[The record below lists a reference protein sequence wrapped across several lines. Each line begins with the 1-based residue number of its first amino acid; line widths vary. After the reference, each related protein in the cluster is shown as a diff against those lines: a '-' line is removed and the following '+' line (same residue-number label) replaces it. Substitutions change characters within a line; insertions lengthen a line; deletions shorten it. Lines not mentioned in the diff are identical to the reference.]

1 MKKVLIIR
9 EGALGDL
16 ILTFPV
22 FYNFK
27 KNGYKVFVAGK
38 GIYKALVEKIGYVDN
53 FIPIDSYEYLFLF
66 ENDNEKI
73 RNFFNGF
80 DLVVAYIDEEEILGV
95 NLKKFFK
102 GKLLFHPIKKEKLN
116 IHITDYLL
124 QTLTEIFNQD
134 IINSVSFNLKIRGEF
149 FVIHPGSGSKD
160 KNWSRDKFLKLAE
173 YLKDVKII
181 LGPAEEN
188 EIEFWRKNF
197 KGEIFF
203 NIDIDNILKIAKKTT
218 TYIGNDSG
226 FTHLFSFLGVKTV
239 AIFGPTSPF
248 IWGPRGENVKIVYK
262 KIECSP
268 CKNEKMKN
276 CKYKYCLEQIK
287 VEDIVALL

>member
-1 MKKVLIIR
+1 M
-9 EGALGDL
+9 
-16 ILTFPV
+16 
-22 FYNFK
+22 
-27 KNGYKVFVAGK
+27 
-38 GIYKALVEKIGYVDN
+38 
-53 FIPIDSYEYLFLF
+53 
-66 ENDNEKI
+66 
-73 RNFFNGF
+73 
-80 DLVVAYIDEEEILGV
+80 
-95 NLKKFFK
+95 
-102 GKLLFHPIKKEKLN
+102 
-116 IHITDYLL
+116 L

>member
-22 FYNFK
+22 FYNFR
-27 KNGYKVFVAGK
+27 KNGYRVSVAGK
-38 GIYKALVEKIGYVDN
+38 GIYKDIVEKIGYADD

-66 ENDNEKI
+66 ENDNDKL
-73 RNFFNGF
+73 RKFFQRF
-80 DLVVAYIDEEEILGV
+80 DLAIAYIDEEEILGI

-102 GKLLFHPIKKEKLN
+102 GRVFFHPVKKEKLN

-124 QTLTEIFNQD
+124 EPLKKIFNQNF
-134 IINSVSFNLKIRGEF
+134 INSVSFNLKTKGEF
-149 FVIHPGSGSKD
+149 FVIHPGSGSKN
-160 KNWSRDKFLKLAE
+160 KNWPKEKFLKLIE
-173 YLKDVKII
+173 NLKNIKLI
-181 LGPAEEN
+181 LGPAEED

-197 KGEIFF
+197 KDEIFF
-203 NIDIDNILKIAKKTT
+203 NIDIDNILKIAEKTIA
-218 TYIGNDSG
+218 YIGNDSG

-262 KIECSP
+262 KIECNP
-268 CKNEKMKN
+268 CESEKMRN

-287 VEDIVALL
+287 VEDIIAFL

>member
-16 ILTFPV
+16 VLTFPV

-27 KNGYKVFVAGK
+27 KNGFKVFIAGK
-38 GIYKALVEKIGYVDN
+38 GIYKGLVEKIGYADN

-66 ENDNEKI
+66 ENDNKKLK
-73 RNFFNGF
+73 NFFQEF
-80 DLVVAYIDEEEILGV
+80 DIIVAYINEEEILGI
-95 NLKKFFK
+95 NIKKFFK
-102 GKLLFHPIKKEKLN
+102 GKVFFHPIEKEKLN

-124 QTLTEIFNQD
+124 QPLTDIFNQS
-134 IINSVSFNLKIRGEF
+134 IINSVSFSLKRKGEF
-149 FVIHPGSGSKD
+149 FVIHPGSGSKN
-160 KNWSRDKFLKLAE
+160 KNWPKEKFLELIENLKNVKL
-173 YLKDVKII
+173 I
-181 LGPAEEN
+181 LGPAEQDEV
-188 EIEFWRKNF
+188 EFWRKNF

-203 NIDIDNILKIAKKTT
+203 NIDIDNILKIAEKTT

-226 FTHLFSFLGVKTV
+226 FTHLFSFLGVKTI